1 MILLSTCVI
10 MGFPPLKAKDWTV
23 AEVAVGLFLVIAFED
38 VKGLLVL
45 VLPLPLSAS
54 RS

>member
-1 MILLSTCVI
+1 